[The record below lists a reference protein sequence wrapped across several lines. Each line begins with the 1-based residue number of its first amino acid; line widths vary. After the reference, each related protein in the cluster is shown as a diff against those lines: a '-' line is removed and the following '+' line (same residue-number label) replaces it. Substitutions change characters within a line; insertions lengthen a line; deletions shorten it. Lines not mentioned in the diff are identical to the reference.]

1 MRCFLLSALLAEIY
15 PLRTHTRAS
24 PTGVDISN
32 PAVPTPSVL
41 GWLAMLIW
49 LYIAIHPKNSMGRT
63 EIPF

>member
-1 MRCFLLSALLAEIY
+1 MRCLLLFALLAEIY

-24 PTGVDISN
+24 PTRVDISN
-32 PAVPTPSVL
+32 PTVRTSSVF

-49 LYIAIHPKNSMGRT
+49 LCIAIHPKNSMGGT